1 MIITLTEV
9 TTLREEPT
17 PTTYPKN
24 SLQLGENIDKL
35 ELELGDL
42 KSQHRKAESLVEF
55 KLKAAKDS
63 LMEVLGP

>member
-1 MIITLTEV
+1 MTEV
-9 TTLREEPT
+9 TTLREELT

-24 SLQLGENIDKL
+24 SLQLGENIEKL

-42 KSQHRKAESLVEF
+42 KSQHRKAESLVEL

-63 LMEVLGP
+63 LMEVLGR